1 VKRGGVVG
9 FVLGFSVA
17 ALSDWVWD
25 CGLVCSFVILVIGVV
40 LLAGGGP
47 VLALLRGRKTHGP
60 HG

>member
-1 VKRGGVVG
+1 
-9 FVLGFSVA
+9 VA